1 MKIGRMFRWYWQ
13 NTYWGLVG
21 FYGAILIL
29 MLLGFSIMIA
39 SGTEEISVNG
49 LSFSSEVML
58 LVLGIIFFP
67 SGTRFGLSHGV
78 SRKTV
83 FCGLVVFLLALS
95 VGMTAVN
102 QLSQWGGQQMGL
114 NTYGTERMLYS
125 SVRGLDGRFGIIVSQ
140 IAGGWAL
147 GMLGYFIGGAYYR
160 MNKICKIVVSITVPA
175 LLFFGL
181 PLLLVAAPAGVV
193 GTLGNWF
200 FSAVEWVVRSPYH
213 LALLWLGGTVLLG
226 IFSWLLIRRAPV
238 KIAG

>member
-39 SGTEEISVNG
+39 GGTEEISVNG

-114 NTYGTERMLYS
+114 NTYGTERMLYPS
-125 SVRGLDGRFGIIVSQ
+125 IKGLDGRFGIIVSQ

-160 MNKICKIVVSITVPA
+160 MNKICKIVVSITVPIK
-175 LLFFGL
+175 
-181 PLLLVAAPAGVV
+181 V
-193 GTLGNWF
+193 
-200 FSAVEWVVRSPYH
+200 
-213 LALLWLGGTVLLG
+213 
-226 IFSWLLIRRAPV
+226 
-238 KIAG
+238 

>member
-83 FCGLVVFLLALS
+83 FCGLVVFLLVLS
-95 VGMTAVN
+95 VGN
-102 QLSQWGGQQMGL
+102 DGGK
-114 NTYGTERMLYS
+114 
-125 SVRGLDGRFGIIVSQ
+125 SVKPVGRP
-140 IAGGWAL
+140 AN
-147 GMLGYFIGGAYYR
+147 GA
-160 MNKICKIVVSITVPA
+160 
-175 LLFFGL
+175 
-181 PLLLVAAPAGVV
+181 
-193 GTLGNWF
+193 
-200 FSAVEWVVRSPYH
+200 
-213 LALLWLGGTVLLG
+213 
-226 IFSWLLIRRAPV
+226 
-238 KIAG
+238 